1 MPHMSAPVI
10 EKLAALNICP
20 KRNVI
25 VNKNKWKV
33 LNEPFVLWFLSSVLI
48 GFISWQY
55 TEVQKHSAEKKVQ
68 ARVLKKARLELRLL
82 LQDIE
87 LGASLKDK
95 TTASHLTETVT
106 LMQYNALNESN
117 QFYVATLQNIML
129 EIDSRTNSRGL
140 ELYQRRIFEH
150 LKVISLSIHRVIT
163 FSTKPS
169 DLVWNRLSD
178 AEKENLGSLVLLTKE
193 INEYYEVLGTSS

>member
-1 MPHMSAPVI
+1 M
-10 EKLAALNICP
+10 
-20 KRNVI
+20 
-25 VNKNKWKV
+25 NKNKWKV

-55 TEVQKHSAEKKVQ
+55 TEVQKNSAEKKVQ

-95 TTASHLTETVT
+95 TTASHLTGTVT

-129 EIDSRTNSRGL
+129 EIDSRTDSRGL